1 MNEKDIIDAISL
13 VRNRRMT
20 RRSAITRAL
29 TGGAVVAAGMLLP
42 ELALPK
48 AARAQAV
55 TDADIFNF
63 ALNFEYL
70 ESEYYT
76 LGTTGQTIEQL
87 GIATSGTGTS
97 GGVNGG
103 RKVNFSTPAIQSLM
117 EEIAADERAHV
128 AFVRQT
134 LGSAAI
140 ARPPIN
146 YTDAFNTAAQAAG
159 IGPSFDPFANE
170 VNFLLGGFT
179 FSDVTVTALKGAS
192 PLIQSPDNLDAAA
205 GLLGVEGYHIG
216 AIRLRIF
223 QAGDAARTNAQKV
236 SDLRDTLD
244 GPAADKDQGV
254 TDTGGGANLV
264 PTDSASVV
272 FSRNFSEVLHIV
284 YGDATPGVAQGG
296 FFPSGVNG
304 AITVAA

>member
-1 MNEKDIIDAISL
+1 MNEKDIMDAIAL

-20 RRSAITRAL
+20 RRNAITRAI

-55 TDADIFNF
+55 TDVDIFNF

-70 ESEYYT
+70 EAEYYT
-76 LGTTGQTIEQL
+76 LGTTGSPIESL
-87 GIATSGTGTS
+87 GIDTTGVGASGNIT
-97 GGVNGG
+97 GG
-103 RKVNFSTPAIQSLM
+103 RQVTFSNSAIRDLM
-117 EEIAADERAHV
+117 NEIANDERNHV
-128 AFVRQT
+128 AFVRQA

-140 ARPPIN
+140 ARPAIN
-146 YTDAFNTAAQAAG
+146 YTDTFNAAAQQAG
-159 IGPSFDPFANE
+159 IGSSFDPFANE

-192 PLIQSPDNLDAAA
+192 PFIQSKDNLDAAA

-223 QAGDAARTNAQKV
+223 QAGATAQTNAQKV

-254 TDTGGGANLV
+254 TDASGAANLV
-264 PTDSASVV
+264 PTDNSSIV
-272 FSRNFSEVLHIV
+272 FSRTFSEVLHIA
-284 YGDATPGVAQGG
+284 YADATPGVAKGG
-296 FFPSGVNG
+296 FFPAGVNG
-304 AITVAA
+304 TITTAA